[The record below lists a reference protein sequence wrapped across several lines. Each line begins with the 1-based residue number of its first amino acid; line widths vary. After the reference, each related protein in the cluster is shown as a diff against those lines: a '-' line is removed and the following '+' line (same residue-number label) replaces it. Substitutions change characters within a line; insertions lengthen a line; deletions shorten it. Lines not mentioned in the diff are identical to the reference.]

1 MKPITYALIS
11 ACLLASTAGVALAQ
25 ESDITVE
32 VAIATDVVDRMPV
45 DGGSAFAADVGSL
58 WCWTR
63 VSGAEGKTLSHV
75 WIHGPH
81 ERTLTLPAIGGS
93 PWRSWSNKN
102 IPEAWT
108 GEWRVEIRD
117 EDGSVLETVTFTI
130 GEGG

>member
-1 MKPITYALIS
+1 MEPIAYALIS
-11 ACLLASTAGVALAQ
+11 ACLLASTVEVALAQ
-25 ESDITVE
+25 DAEITVE
-32 VAIATDVVDRMPV
+32 VQIATDVVDRIPV
-45 DGGSAFAADVGSL
+45 DSGSAFAADVGSL

-102 IPEAWT
+102 IPEDWT

-117 EDGSVLETVTFTI
+117 EDGSVLETVTFTV
-130 GEGG
+130 GDGG